1 MTQENEKDTA
11 SEGAEKMPS
20 FFSTFGR
27 LPGTPWIL
35 GVSVFAGLFEG
46 FGLTLFVPLLALMN
60 DAGADQTG
68 LMAVVTDLMTKLD
81 LHVDVGSMLVVMTLL
96 IMAGFLLGYIQRRA
110 VHKAF
115 NDYIL
120 VLRRKLLG
128 GMLNASWSFLSR
140 QASGEV
146 VSNLILETSQTSTGL
161 MMQVHIAVSAIQVVV
176 LGSFSAFLSPLLFSI
191 TVGFS
196 LLIVLVSL
204 PFLRRSDLFGKGL
217 TKANQRFG
225 FHTVD
230 YLRGAYLIK
239 TTAAEDISLE
249 RLDSLSHRV
258 YRMRLGLDLLSAM
271 FQFLLQVSPVIL
283 VAALIAAGYFWL
295 GIETATILTF
305 LLMMARTMPR
315 VAEVQQR
322 YQSYLSY
329 RPAFVVVDTMI
340 EACDRNA
347 ERELRP
353 GRRAPSFSDGIKFEG
368 VSLRFPDS
376 REPLIDNVDLEF
388 PRNRMVALVG
398 SSGAGKTTVINLL
411 AGLYRPNEGRVLIDD
426 VDLEEIDLRDW
437 RSKIGYVTQDAVTFN
452 DTIRNNMCFAKSDL
466 SDHDIQEALAMAN
479 LDDYV
484 AQLPDG
490 LDTIVGENGV
500 RLSGGQRQRLALAR
514 ALLGKPSLL
523 LLDEATS
530 ALDNETERVIQQ
542 AIETLADRLT
552 IVVVAH
558 RLSTITRAD
567 HVYVMEEGRI
577 VESGDYNSLLAQN
590 GRFAE
595 LHDLQLQTG
604 S

>member
-1 MTQENEKDTA
+1 
-11 SEGAEKMPS
+11 MPS

-27 LPGTPWIL
+27 LPGTSWIL
-35 GVSVFAGLFEG
+35 GLSVFAGLFEG

-60 DAGADQTG
+60 DSGADQTG
-68 LMAVVTDLMTKLD
+68 LLAIVTGFMTKLD
-81 LHVDVGSMLVVMTLL
+81 LRVEVGSMLVVMTLL
-96 IMAGFLLGYIQRRA
+96 IVVGFLLGYIQRRA

-120 VLRRKLLG
+120 VLRHKLLG
-128 GMLNASWSFLSR
+128 GMLNSSWPHLSK

-176 LGSFSAFLSPLLFSI
+176 LGSFSAVLSPLLFSI
-191 TVGFS
+191 TVVFS
-196 LLIVLVSL
+196 LLIVLMSL

-249 RLDSLSHRV
+249 RLDSLSDRV
-258 YRMRLGLDLLSAM
+258 YRMRLGLDLLSAL

-283 VAALIAAGYFWL
+283 VATLIAAGYFWL

-340 EACDRNA
+340 EACERNA
-347 ERELRP
+347 ERVLRS
-353 GRRAPSFSDGIKFEG
+353 GRQLPNFSETIKFEG
-368 VSLRFPDS
+368 VSLRFADS
-376 REPLIDNVDLEF
+376 QSPLIDNVHLEI
-388 PRNRMVALVG
+388 PRNHMVALVG

-411 AGLYRPNEGRVLIDD
+411 AGLYRPDTGSVLIDG
-426 VDLEEIDLRDW
+426 VDLEDIDLREW

-452 DTIRNNMCFAKSDL
+452 DTIRNNLCFAKSGL
-466 SDHDIQEALAMAN
+466 SDQDIQDALAMAN
-479 LDDYV
+479 LDSFV

-490 LDTIVGENGV
+490 LDTVVGENGV

-530 ALDNETERVIQQ
+530 ALDNETERVIQN
-542 AIETLADRLT
+542 AIETLADHLT
-552 IVVVAH
+552 IIVVAH

-567 HVYVMEEGRI
+567 HVYVMEEGRV
-577 VESGDYNSLLAQN
+577 VESGNYSSLLAQN

-595 LHDLQLQTG
+595 LHDLQLRTG